1 MKLAWVASARV
12 EGSAVGAYCA
22 ALVPQI
28 AQLVDLQLF
37 VEPDAAGQPQFGADT
52 RASDRLVPR
61 EFDHVLYQVGDEA
74 RLAFMAPMIRALG
87 GCVVL
92 HHWKLTDFAR
102 SAFPALNGR
111 GWRSLVV
118 AAREGGLSDAR
129 AHRRWMRSGAPRD
142 GSSDRPAL
150 NRSVVRFGD
159 SFLTHDAELASAIAV
174 DRNAPTPIGVVE
186 LGVTP
191 DWMQVAKRYVE
202 LLARF
207 PAPRTARK
215 SLLAMQLAARVRRPD
230 AS

>member
-28 AQLVDLQLF
+28 AQLVDLHVF
-37 VEPDAAGQPQFGADT
+37 VEPDAAGQPVFGADT
-52 RASDRLVPR
+52 RPSDRLAPR

-102 SAFPALNGR
+102 SAFPALGR
-111 GWRSLVV
+111 GGWRATAI
-118 AAREGGLSDAR
+118 AAREGGLADAR
-129 AHRRWMRSGAPRD
+129 SYRRWMQRGAAL
-142 GSSDRPAL
+142 GASDERPAL

-159 SFLTHDAELASAIAV
+159 SFLTHDAELARAIAV

-186 LGVTP
+186 LGAAP
-191 DWMQVAKRYVE
+191 DWKQVAQRYVE
-202 LLARF
+202 LLSRF

-215 SLLAMQLAARVRRPD
+215 SLLAMQLAARMRRPD